1 MPWCV
6 RERGGRRGAS
16 RPCPDKGAVP
26 EGAREEPPA
35 PGRPL
40 AAARGLRCLLVQSL
54 LTFVGGLGASH
65 AARRSACLPGHGG
78 HPALWGPRDVC
89 SGSPWLALFPS
100 GWWVALGGCPRV
112 RFPWGRGQPR
122 GRIRALRGGLR
133 LGKRRSPARLLPCS
147 WGEVIPLPR

>member
-40 AAARGLRCLLVQSL
+40 PAARGLRCLLVQSL
-54 LTFVGGLGASH
+54 FAFVGGLKAWY
-65 AARRSACLPGHGG
+65 AARHSACLPCHGG
-78 HPALWGPRDVC
+78 HPPPWGPRDVFRAAPRWLC
-89 SGSPWLALFPS
+89 SRRGGGWPWGAAPASGSHGVGVSPVAGSRPCAGGS
-100 GWWVALGGCPRV
+100 GWENGAILLGFSLAAGV
-112 RFPWGRGQPR
+112 
-122 GRIRALRGGLR
+122 
-133 LGKRRSPARLLPCS
+133 K
-147 WGEVIPLPR
+147 

>member
-16 RPCPDKGAVP
+16 RPCPDKGAVL

-40 AAARGLRCLLVQSL
+40 PAARGLRCLLVHSL
-54 LTFVGGLGASH
+54 FTFVGGLKASH
-65 AARRSACLPGHGG
+65 AARRGACLPCHGG
-78 HPALWGPRDVC
+78 HPPLWGRV
-89 SGSPWLALFPS
+89 SGSPSLALFPS
-100 GWWVALGGCPRV
+100 GWWVALGGCPASASHGVGVSAVAGSR
-112 RFPWGRGQPR
+112 PC
-122 GRIRALRGGLR
+122 AGGSGWENGAVL
-133 LGKRRSPARLLPCS
+133 LGFLPCS